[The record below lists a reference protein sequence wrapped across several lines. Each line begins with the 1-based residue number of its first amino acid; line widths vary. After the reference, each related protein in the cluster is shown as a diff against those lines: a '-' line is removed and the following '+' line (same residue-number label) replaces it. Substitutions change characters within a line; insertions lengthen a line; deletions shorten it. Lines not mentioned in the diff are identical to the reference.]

1 MERARRFFLSSL
13 FLFIGIFRTT
23 LLSYLMFSLQVAGLN
38 SCRIGRSL

>member
-23 LLSYLMFSLQVAGLN
+23 LSYLMFSLQVAGLN